1 MKPSS
6 RKPLALFGIPAWIPR
21 SGDLALRSDL
31 HLARKLWHL
40 SMGLLIVAIYSA
52 GMHRWPGVVVL
63 SSLLGLSLLIETTRL
78 KSPELNKK
86 VMKFW
91 GPIMRQSE
99 ATSLSGVPF
108 YLASSALAVAIF
120 PQPIAVLAILFL
132 AVGDP
137 MASLFGILFGSKSI
151 RFRNGK
157 SLIGTLAGVVTC
169 ALIAHFYL
177 SHLRSAG
184 VELSVNQV
192 WLLTWI
198 GGLAGGAAEMV
209 PLETDD
215 NFSIPVISG
224 MVLWFSFIFL
234 GIAG

>member
-1 MKPSS
+1 MKPSP
-6 RKPLALFGIPAWIPR
+6 RKTSVISVIPAWIPR
-21 SGDLALRSDL
+21 PGSLALRGDL

-40 SMGLLIVAIYSA
+40 SMGLLIVTIYSS
-52 GMHRWPGVVVL
+52 GVQRWPGVVIL
-63 SSLLGLSLLIETTRL
+63 SSFLGLSLLLEIARL
-78 KSPELNKK
+78 KNPEINSKI
-86 VMKFW
+86 MRFW

-137 MASLFGILFGSKSI
+137 MASVFGILYGNKSI

-157 SLIGTLAGVVTC
+157 SLIGTLAGVVSC
-169 ALIAHFYL
+169 ALISHIYL
-177 SHLRSAG
+177 NHLRSTGAD
-184 VELSVNQV
+184 LSVNQI
-192 WLLTWI
+192 WLMTWI

-215 NFSIPVISG
+215 NFAIPVISG

-234 GIAG
+234 GIG